1 MERVKSEDI
10 KVESKP
16 RWQKI
21 GGGSLRMG
29 NRIIKPNE
37 KFEAYPEEIPLS
49 FRKFVIPLSGDATFL
64 PIATKEKEKTETPKE
79 VTKST
84 FEIVPHGKSLYLFDV
99 VSNTGKVTN
108 TKSLKKEVAEALVVD
123 LLKGTK

>member
-1 MERVKSEDI
+1 MERAKSEDI

-21 GGGSLRMG
+21 GGGSLRIG
-29 NRIIKPNE
+29 NKIIKPNE
-37 KFEAYPEEIPLS
+37 KFEAYPEDISPS

-64 PIATKEKEKTETPKE
+64 PLATKEKENVETPKE
-79 VTKST
+79 ITKPT
-84 FEIVPHGKSLYLFDV
+84 FEVVPHGKSLFLFDV
-99 VSNTGKVTN
+99 VSNTGKVMN
-108 TKSLKKEVAEALVVD
+108 EKSLKKDVAEALVAD